1 MCLNMLKGERIMRKN
16 VFFDKGVAFTIVGLL
31 ICSGLLLLPIQTQ
44 ATKNNSEYDLMIIT
58 PADFSN
64 DLQPLLTHKEQ
75 HGIFTKIITL
85 DDIYNGI
92 YFDTQGRDDAEKIKY
107 FIKNALDTWN
117 IKYVLLMGDTDKISM
132 RKSYATGTLWS
143 FDFILTDLYYADIY
157 DQNKN
162 FSSWDTNNNSIFGEF
177 IWDVGQNKTEYID
190 DVDLYPD
197 VGVGRLP
204 VSNNKQ
210 VKTVVKKIVQ
220 YETQTYNQQWFHRL
234 ILMGGD
240 TFPHIG
246 GCEGEIVTGY
256 IASHM
261 PDFEP
266 VKLWMTLKTFKPRT
280 INKEIS
286 KGAGFVSF
294 SGHGQWWGLAT
305 KRENKS
311 YFGSYYF
318 TPYIFCLKNNMK
330 LPIMFF
336 DCCLTADL
344 DFKLLNMKIPCF
356 AWAMVKKSS
365 GGAIATIGFTESPYG
380 GLVGD
385 PLGGGSCRMNANFFD
400 AYESGIIISDM
411 LMKAQHAYLDD
422 LWRDCLTLEQCTLIG
437 DPSLKIG
444 GYS

>member
-1 MCLNMLKGERIMRKN
+1 MRKN
-16 VFFDKGVAFTIVGLL
+16 ILFGKGFTFFVVELL
-31 ICSGLLLLPIQTQ
+31 ICSGLMLIPTQTQ
-44 ATKNNSEYDLMIIT
+44 AAINNSGYDFIIIT
-58 PADFSN
+58 PVDFSN
-64 DLQPLLTHKEQ
+64 ELQPLLTHKEQ
-75 HGIFTKIITL
+75 HAIATKIVTL
-85 DDIYNGI
+85 DDIYNSI
-92 YFDTQGRDDAEKIKY
+92 YFPVQGRDNAEKIKY
-107 FIKNALDTWN
+107 FIKDAIDSWD
-117 IKYVLLMGDTDKISM
+117 IKYVLLMGDTDKIPM

-143 FDFILTDLYYADIY
+143 FKFILTDLYYADIY

-162 FSSWDTNNNSIFGEF
+162 FSSWDSNNNSIFGEF
-177 IWDVGQNKTEYID
+177 AWDTAQNKTEYID
-190 DVDLYPD
+190 DVDLYID

-204 VSNNKQ
+204 VSNNRE
-210 VKTVVKKIVQ
+210 VKIVVNKIIQ
-220 YETQTYNQQWFHRL
+220 YETKSFGQQWFHRL

-246 GCEGEIVTGY
+246 GIEGEIVTAY

-266 VKLWMTLKTFKPRT
+266 VKLWMSLKTFNPIL

-305 KRENKS
+305 NRVNKS
-311 YFGSYYF
+311 YFGKYYF
-318 TPYIFCLKNNMK
+318 TPYIFGLKNSEK
-330 LPIMFF
+330 LPVMLF

-344 DFKLLNMKIPCF
+344 DFTLLNMKIPCF
-356 AWAMVKKSS
+356 AWALVKKPS

-400 AYESGIIISDM
+400 AYEPGILLSDM
-411 LMKAQHAYLDD
+411 FAKAQHTYLDD
-422 LWRDCLTLEQCTLIG
+422 LWKDCLTLEQCTLIG

-444 GYS
+444 GYSP